1 LVHLIRYDPDKN
13 QLEDCGMIRAKMP
26 KTWIVHQADALIT
39 GADGELYIGESDA
52 ISRLIAC
59 YPPVEKR
66 LKR

>member
-1 LVHLIRYDPDKN
+1 
-13 QLEDCGMIRAKMP
+13 MIRAKMP